1 MNKNYWIIPQTV
13 GKDNNLKPLDKLIY
27 AQILSLSKS
36 KGYCYATNNYFAK
49 MNNYLTKRTIINS
62 LRKLKKYNYIK
73 IEIDNT
79 EKNNSKRKI
88 YIVDEEVVKK
98 YSLCIENKNNTSD
111 ENKYTQ
117 NNRYINNK
125 IKENGPVLSKDDDGV
140 MLWNGKRCESNK
152 PNEKEMKELEEWIAS
167 FGDDSNE

>member
-62 LRKLKKYNYIK
+62 LRKLKKYNYSCLWTWHGTSMVCAASDGK
-73 IEIDNT
+73 SMNAA
-79 EKNNSKRKI
+79 S
-88 YIVDEEVVKK
+88 
-98 YSLCIENKNNTSD
+98 SL
-111 ENKYTQ
+111 
-117 NNRYINNK
+117 
-125 IKENGPVLSKDDDGV
+125 
-140 MLWNGKRCESNK
+140 
-152 PNEKEMKELEEWIAS
+152 AS
-167 FGDDSNE
+167 LAGA